1 MNMWTELQTAALD
14 ALGIPRY
21 LLNHTLAKTAG
32 EPVHALETVP
42 VDVAKTSAT
51 VAQTPSAQVETPAM
65 VASLEP
71 ETEVLQNEEREPQPV
86 LYQLGP
92 WLLQFPQALPVNYYP
107 WLKDLSQFIESRP
120 TQVGAAGSR
129 TIIDC
134 AFVAKDELHQD
145 EKRALWQ
152 QLKPFL
158 NQ

>member
-1 MNMWTELQTAALD
+1 MWTEQQTTALD

-21 LLNHTLAKTAG
+21 QLNHTPAKTAG
-32 EPVHALETVP
+32 EPSHALETVP
-42 VDVAKTSAT
+42 VDVAKTSAA
-51 VAQTPSAQVETPAM
+51 VAQAPSAQVETPTM

-71 ETEVLQNEEREPQPV
+71 ETEVLQSEEREPQPV

-107 WLKDLSQFIESRP
+107 WLKDLSQFIQSRP
-120 TQVGAAGSR
+120 TQVSAAGQKA
-129 TIIDC
+129 IIDC
-134 AFVAKDELHQD
+134 AFVAKHELSQD

-152 QLKPFL
+152 QLKPYL